1 MQQASESPASHT
13 PETRTGGLQMRP
25 SYRTVETGADASN
38 ALVLLIATL
47 GMTGPFTLDWL
58 IEIAEWKI
66 WER

>member
-1 MQQASESPASHT
+1 
-13 PETRTGGLQMRP
+13 MRP